1 MGVAVVNWTVNAAQR
16 RRCARREG
24 VDEAEAKDRE
34 RPLVE
39 HPEWIRV
46 REKIMVALGPFV
58 EARKALELA
67 LMPERP
73 RADRDW

>member
-1 MGVAVVNWTVNAAQR
+1 MGVAVNWTVDSVR
-16 RRCARREG
+16 TPRCTVRERE
-24 VDEAEAKDRE
+24 VVEPRE

-73 RADRDW
+73 REYR